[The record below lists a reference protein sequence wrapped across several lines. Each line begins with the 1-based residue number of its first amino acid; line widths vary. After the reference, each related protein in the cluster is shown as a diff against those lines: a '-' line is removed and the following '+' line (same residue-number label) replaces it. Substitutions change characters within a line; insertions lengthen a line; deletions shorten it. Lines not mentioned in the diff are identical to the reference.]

1 MREILIGV
9 LQEEKPKAPLSREDC
24 NPAISC
30 SIFFFLNGFRITVD
44 KCLCCIVLVLER
56 SRTPVQQCLHDL
68 ISNSEIGPLIEDA
81 QQEGYG
87 EAAVL
92 RYLHDFVHM
101 VHKPTVLEGEVEV

>member
-1 MREILIGV
+1 MAFCKRRNRKRHYQGKIVIQQSLV
-9 LQEEKPKAPLSREDC
+9 P
-24 NPAISC
+24 
-30 SIFFFLNGFRITVD
+30 FFFFFNGFRITVD